1 MANGERTEHNPNR
14 KVDRAGCAAKS
25 LEASGRLRGTGLAQ
39 TPQQPESQ
47 TPQQPAS
54 RLRGKG
60 LVSEAKSEPVAE
72 EPTSEYQTYESGG
85 TVESRAKANKELRYR
100 KGNPPTIP
108 GVSRSR
114 GSGFKMED

>member
-1 MANGERTEHNPNR
+1 MARGERTEHHPNR
-14 KVDRAGCAAKS
+14 QV
-25 LEASGRLRGTGLAQ
+25 GRLRGTGLDQ

-60 LVSEAKSEPVAE
+60 LVSEAKSEPAAE

-100 KGNPPTIP
+100 TGNKPLYP
-108 GVSRSR
+108 GTRFR